1 MVVLDVAGELIPYA
15 VGVSLSPL
23 PLVAVLLLLLGQ
35 GGLAAGAAF
44 LTGRVVT
51 VTALAVAFSFLAESV
66 PETTTGPALWST
78 VVRIALGLVLVVVAV
93 VKIARRRA
101 VDDEA
106 GQPRW
111 MASIEG
117 MRPRAAARLGVVL
130 SVANAKELAFGF
142 GVGLVVGGGGLA
154 AGPTV
159 AVVAGYAVL
168 ASLTVAA
175 PVLVLWRAGDRAR
188 PPLTSARTWLVRN
201 SPVVLAAVLLVIG
214 AILVGNGVTAL

>member
-1 MVVLDVAGELIPYA
+1 VVVLDVAGELIPYA

-23 PLVAVLLLLLGQ
+23 PLVTVLLLLLGQ
-35 GGLAAGAAF
+35 GGLPAGSAF
-44 LTGRVVT
+44 LAGRVVT
-51 VTALAVAFSFLAESV
+51 VAALATAFSFLAESV
-66 PETTTGPALWST
+66 PESSGPAMWST
-78 VVRIALGLVLVVVAV
+78 VLRIALGLVLVVVAV

-106 GQPRW
+106 GLPRW
-111 MASIEG
+111 MVSIES
-117 MRPRAAARLGVVL
+117 MRPWAAVRLGVVL
-130 SVANAKELAFGF
+130 SVVNVKELAFGL
-142 GVGLVVGGGGLA
+142 GVGLVVGVGRLA

-159 AVVAGYAVL
+159 LVVVGYAVL

-188 PPLTSARTWLVRN
+188 PPLTSARAWLVRN
-201 SPVVLAAVLLVIG
+201 SSVVLAAVLLVIG